1 MSAPAAP
8 AAPTARQSGAAAA
21 RPRPAGSVRPDNRRQ
36 VRLLFMAPAAILL
49 AVLSIYPL
57 VQLVRMAFSAVTA
70 ATLNTHWDWVG
81 LANVRTGW
89 VTGETPHALVRTLVF
104 VVVVTALGMGLGLA
118 GAIALRTRGRWS
130 GVLLALMVFVWAL
143 PPVVNG
149 SVWKF
154 LLGDTGLVN
163 SVLVNVG
170 LRSTPAPFL
179 YDQYWA
185 LGAVAFVNSFAVIP
199 FNALVYRA
207 ALLNIDPEVF
217 EAAAIDGASR
227 WQEIRHI
234 MVPAV
239 RPTSLVLLVLTIV
252 YGFRSFDF
260 IYVMTYGGPGTATN
274 TLPFLGYLQAF
285 VRYDFGLGSST
296 SVVTVLG
303 VLVLAAVYARSI
315 RREEADR

>member
-8 AAPTARQSGAAAA
+8 VTRPGDRPAAQPTAS
-21 RPRPAGSVRPDNRRQ
+21 RPAYRVGRRSQ
-36 VRLLFMAPAAILL
+36 VRLLFLAPAAVLL
-49 AVLSIYPL
+49 GVLSIYPL
-57 VQLVRMAFSAVTA
+57 AQLVRMAFSAVTV
-70 ATLNTHWDWVG
+70 ATLNAHWDWVG
-81 LANVRTGW
+81 LANVRAGW
-89 VTGETPHALVRTLVF
+89 VSGDTPHALVRTVVF
-104 VVVVTALGMGLGLA
+104 VAVVTALGTGLGLA

-163 SVLVNVG
+163 TVLVHTG
-170 LRSTPAPFL
+170 LRALPAPFL

-207 ALLNIDPEVF
+207 ALLNIEPEIF

-234 MVPAV
+234 MMPAV

-315 RREEADR
+315 RREESGR